1 MSTLPPPSP
10 PTPPEDAAPLH
21 RRDFLKVAGVG
32 AGLLLVGA
40 CDSSENPGLPGFQSK
55 RRMPFLGGASENI
68 VVIGAGI
75 WGSFTAY
82 HLRRMGAKVTLV
94 DAYGPGNSR
103 STSGDETRGV
113 RSSYG
118 ERETG
123 ELWMQWA
130 RASIARWK
138 EWDEEWS
145 KDVKLNLFHTT
156 GDLIMRAEMDSF
168 LTKTRA
174 LWEKHRIP
182 HEVITADEV
191 RKRWPVIQVDDINAV
206 ITEPDAGV
214 VRARRSV
221 QAVAAAFEALGGR
234 IILGRALTP
243 KPGPG
248 GRIDAIE
255 LESGEK
261 LKADAFVF
269 ACGPWLGKTFP
280 QLLGNRMRAPMGYVC
295 YFGTPPH
302 DNRFAHPNLPS
313 FNFPGVTGWPT
324 LPVDSRGFRVR
335 GGARAPN
342 PGQTGAG
349 AAAGTG
355 ANGRAG
361 GAAAGPAGAARTP
374 VPGGAPTTAVG
385 PGARAASEA
394 PGATPPVVR
403 DTTGRGGRDGAR
415 GGAAAAGG
423 GGGGGN
429 NPPRAPV
436 PPAQLDPDTSDR
448 WADPA
453 RLEGPRRFVVQ
464 RFPLLAEMPLL
475 ETRSC
480 HYEQTSSSNFIID
493 QHPEMSN
500 VWIAGG
506 GNAEGFKFG
515 PVVGE
520 YVAQRVLGTLGDP
533 DVAKGFRIP
542 KDEYQTTPAAPPPAA
557 SDTAGRGRGA
567 AVPPTPAG
575 VRPPDDDD

>member
-1 MSTLPPPSP
+1 MSTLPPPFP
-10 PTPPEDAAPLH
+10 PTPPDDGAPLH

-40 CDSSENPGLPGFQSK
+40 CDSPESAVPGLKPK
-55 RRMPFLGGASENI
+55 RRLPLVGGSSANI
-68 VVIGAGI
+68 VVIGAGA
-75 WGSFTAY
+75 WGSWTAY
-82 HLRRMGAKVTLV
+82 YLRRIGASVTLV

-103 STSGDETRGV
+103 STSGDETRGI

-118 ERETG
+118 DRETG

-130 RASIARWK
+130 RESIARWK
-138 EWDEEWS
+138 AFDEEWG
-145 KDVKLNLFHTT
+145 KDVKLNLFHPT
-156 GDLIMRAEMDSF
+156 GDLIMRADWDPF

-174 LWEKHRIP
+174 LWEKYNVK
-182 HEVITADEV
+182 HEVLTPDEV
-191 RKRWPVIQVDDINAV
+191 RKRWPVIQIDDIGA
-206 ITEPDAGV
+206 ILAEPDAGV

-221 QAVAAAFEALGGR
+221 QAVTGIFESLGGKVV
-234 IILGRALTP
+234 IGRVRTP
-243 KPGPG
+243 KVGANG
-248 GRIDAIE
+248 KIEAVE
-255 LESGEK
+255 LESGET
-261 LKADAFVF
+261 LRADAFVF

-280 QLLGNRMRAPMGYVC
+280 ELLSNRMRTPMGYVC

-302 DNRFAHPNLPS
+302 DTRFEFPNLPS

-335 GGARAPN
+335 GGSRAP
-342 PGQTGAG
+342 TGGAN

-355 ANGRAG
+355 ANGRGGGSGRG
-361 GAAAGPAGAARTP
+361 GAGTTGAATTPGAARTP
-374 VPGGAPTTAVG
+374 VAGGAPTTAVG
-385 PGARAASEA
+385 ASARAGSEA
-394 PGATPPVVR
+394 PGTPPRVTR
-403 DTTGRGGRDGAR
+403 DTTSGRGGRDGRDGR
-415 GGAAAAGG
+415 GGRGAAGG
-423 GGGGGN
+423 AQT

-453 RLEGPRRFVVQ
+453 RLEGPRRFVAQ

-493 QHPEMSN
+493 QHPQMSN

-520 YVAQRVLGTLGDP
+520 YIAQRVLGEVGDP
-533 DVAKGFRIP
+533 KIAEGFRIP
-542 KDEYQTTPAAPPPAA
+542 KDEYAAP
-557 SDTAGRGRGA
+557 SGS
-567 AVPPTPAG
+567 
-575 VRPPDDDD
+575 